1 VSTVAGSCFG
11 ALALGGKA
19 LLHAHVLYS
28 LGLIACGWVRSL
40 ERRGAVQPD
49 GASDG
54 KELRMAAL
62 VVAHDEERV
71 IEAAVESLRGQ
82 LYPSDLLEVVVI
94 ADNCSDRTAERAAAA
109 GATVIERRSGGA
121 RGKAQALAFG
131 IDWVLRADR
140 FDAVAVF
147 DADNRADPDFIARL
161 SLRLASGER
170 IVQGF
175 VDAMNPTASWVATAS
190 ALGFWAI
197 AAVQQEPR
205 ERLGL
210 SAPLM
215 GTGWA
220 AGVELCRSEL
230 LAVESVTDDLEL
242 VARLALLGVRVAY
255 EPRARVRDEKPA
267 KLDQAL
273 KQRERW
279 MRGRW
284 SVVERYVPQLL
295 RTALAADSERST
307 GMRLRAFDACVQLAA
322 PSLLFTSVA
331 LGTLAGTELLFARS
345 LPQAARRLSAWIPPP
360 LSLALSALA
369 FAAPAPGLLKYRV
382 PLAAWAVYPLQP
394 FYLLLS
400 VPLSAAGF
408 VRRRAPTWRRTEHGV
423 AE

>member
-1 VSTVAGSCFG
+1 VSTVTGAGLG
-11 ALALGGKA
+11 VLALGGKA
-19 LLHAHVLYS
+19 LLHAHALYS
-28 LGLIACGWVRSL
+28 LGLVACGWVRSL
-40 ERRGAVQPD
+40 ERRSAPE
-49 GASDG
+49 ASAAPEG
-54 KELRMAAL
+54 GELRIAAL

-71 IEAAVESLRGQ
+71 IAAAVESLRGQ
-82 LYPSDLLEVVVI
+82 DYPADRLEVVVI
-94 ADNCSDRTAERAAAA
+94 ADNCGDRTAERADAA
-109 GATVIERRSGGA
+109 GATVIERTSGGA

-161 SLRLASGER
+161 ARRLAGGER

-220 AGVELCRSEL
+220 AEVELCKSEL
-230 LAVESVTDDLEL
+230 SAVDSVTDDLEL

-255 EPRARVRDEKPA
+255 EPLARVRDEKPA
-267 KLDQAL
+267 VLSQAL

-284 SVVERYVPQLL
+284 SVVERYLPRLL
-295 RTALAADSERST
+295 GAALGAGPERSPAV
-307 GMRLRAFDACVQLAA
+307 RARAFDACVQLAA

-331 LGTLAGTELLFARS
+331 LGTLAGTELLLARS
-345 LPQAARRLSAWIPPP
+345 LPRAARMLLWAIPPP
-360 LSLALSALA
+360 ISLAISALA
-369 FAAPAPGLLKYRV
+369 FAAPAPRLLQYRV

-394 FYLLLS
+394 LYLLLS

-408 VRRRAPTWRRTEHGV
+408 LRRGAPTWRRTEHGV
-423 AE
+423 QE